1 MAMIDYRLPSPPL
14 REYVRQLQVIRFDFS
29 KASVMPYKPYWPR
42 PENCLTFY
50 PRDPE
55 TIAYPDSI
63 RQQTKPRSVLVG
75 QPTGLT
81 NRFMGR
87 DFMVLQVVFQPGA
100 LFRLTGLPIH
110 ELTDT
115 FVDAEAVFS
124 SELQR
129 VNERLNSTDDSGEML
144 TILEEFLHQLIQK
157 TRRDYL
163 PIDRISHLMLNAA
176 HRQPPT
182 PSALNWSVD
191 WLAKEACLSNKQFYR
206 KSMERLGISPKLFDR
221 IIRFN
226 RAARLR
232 SDNPTH
238 DWLRVA
244 LESGYYDYQHLARD
258 FRAFTTLN
266 PSAFAQIDGLAVPCA
281 FGDV

>member
-1 MAMIDYRLPSPPL
+1 MKPNRRTG
-14 REYVRQLQVIRFDFS
+14 RE
-29 KASVMPYKPYWPR
+29 
-42 PENCLTFY
+42 
-50 PRDPE
+50 
-55 TIAYPDSI
+55 
-63 RQQTKPRSVLVG
+63 
-75 QPTGLT
+75 
-81 NRFMGR
+81 
-87 DFMVLQVVFQPGA
+87 FMVLQVVFQPGA
-100 LFRLTGLPIH
+100 LFRLTGLPVH

-144 TILEEFLHQLIQK
+144 AIMEGFLHQLIQK
-157 TRRDYL
+157 NRSDYL
-163 PIDRISHLMLNAA
+163 PVDRISHLMLDAA
-176 HRQPPT
+176 GLHSTGQPPT

-232 SDNPTH
+232 SDHPTH
-238 DWLRVA
+238 DWLLVA

-258 FRAFTTLN
+258 FRAFTKLN
-266 PSAFAQIDGLAVPCA
+266 PNEFTQIDGLAVPCA
-281 FGDV
+281 FGDVSP